1 MREGTAETPAGGF
14 EFRADDGVKLLGRRW
29 LPVGRPRAIVQIAHG
44 LAEHSARYAR
54 LAAALNA
61 AGYAAYASDHR
72 GHGPSSDP
80 ADLGHFAD
88 ADGWAKAV
96 GDLWTFNRLIAGEQ
110 PGVPIVFLGHST
122 GSWLGQ
128 QFVSE
133 HSEALAGVVYSGSNG
148 KPPPLAA
155 AGRLIARAARLRQ
168 GKRGKSRLVNS
179 LMFDGLNKPF
189 QPART
194 KSDWLSRDPA
204 EVDAYVADPLC
215 GFDVT
220 NQLAIDFLD
229 AWPHVISPER
239 LARIRKDIP
248 IYVFSGERDPVGS
261 NIQGLIEALKAAG
274 FTKLTTRIYPGA
286 RHETLNETNRDE
298 VTRDLIAWVDG
309 AVG

>member
-1 MREGTAETPAGGF
+1 MPGNEFVFQAE
-14 EFRADDGVKLLGRRW
+14 DGVRLLGRRW
-29 LPVGRPRAIVQIAHG
+29 LTEGAPRAVVQIAHG

-61 AGYAAYASDHR
+61 AGYVAYAFDLR
-72 GHGPSSDP
+72 GHGPSAAP

-88 ADGWAKAV
+88 AGGWAKCV
-96 GDLWTFNRLIAGEQ
+96 VDYDSFNRVIAAEQ
-110 PGVPIVFLGHST
+110 PGVPVVFLGHST
-122 GSWLGQ
+122 GSWIGQ
-128 QFVSE
+128 HYVAE

-148 KPPPLAA
+148 APPPIAA
-155 AGRLIARAARLRQ
+155 AGRLIARAERLRQ
-168 GKRGKSRLVNS
+168 GRRGKSRLVNS

-220 NQLAIDFLD
+220 NQLAIDLLD
-229 AWPHVISPER
+229 ALPGLITPER
-239 LARIRKDIP
+239 LARIRKDLP

-261 NIQGLIEALKAAG
+261 NIQGLIEALKGAG
-274 FTKLTTRIYPGA
+274 FTRLTTRIYPGA
-286 RHETLNETNRDE
+286 RHETLNETNREE
-298 VTRDLIAWVDG
+298 VTRDLIEWLGG
-309 AVG
+309 AVPK